1 MSKFIVCSGDT
12 VDVDGVP
19 KEIKILPLGLVHSQ
33 KGDFSVDDE
42 SVEMI
47 RQQFKDRKL
56 DLVIDYEHQTLKDI
70 QAPAGGWIKDI
81 YKGDDAVI
89 AKVEWTPRAE
99 EYLKNKEYKY
109 LSPVVMVRKKDRKA
123 MAIHS
128 VALTNTPAID
138 GMFPMVNSI
147 DIENIDENE
156 EETKM
161 DLKELAVML
170 GLPETAT
177 EDEVKEA
184 ISAAKK
190 AAEDKAKAE
199 QTKPGEKME
208 ENADKGGA
216 GCEPVAN
223 SVVLSLLGLKEDAK
237 TEDVAAAVM
246 SLKAGGA
253 DAEMIALK
261 KELKER
267 DADDLV
273 QMALK
278 DGKITAAQK
287 EWAKAYALSDKEG
300 FKSFLDKAP
309 VVVPQGKLDLKD
321 APKSEKA
328 EYDTAILKNCGIS
341 EEDVKKYFKEE
352 D

>member
-123 MAIHS
+123 SLIPLMEETPSERTSQSLLVEHTWYQEPVSPFPLRMFRQRRSHLLQMMRIHS
-128 VALTNTPAID
+128 L
-138 GMFPMVNSI
+138 
-147 DIENIDENE
+147 
-156 EETKM
+156 
-161 DLKELAVML
+161 
-170 GLPETAT
+170 
-177 EDEVKEA
+177 
-184 ISAAKK
+184 
-190 AAEDKAKAE
+190 
-199 QTKPGEKME
+199 QHH
-208 ENADKGGA
+208 
-216 GCEPVAN
+216 
-223 SVVLSLLGLKEDAK
+223 
-237 TEDVAAAVM
+237 
-246 SLKAGGA
+246 
-253 DAEMIALK
+253 
-261 KELKER
+261 
-267 DADDLV
+267 
-273 QMALK
+273 Q
-278 DGKITAAQK
+278 Q
-287 EWAKAYALSDKEG
+287 
-300 FKSFLDKAP
+300 
-309 VVVPQGKLDLKD
+309 
-321 APKSEKA
+321 
-328 EYDTAILKNCGIS
+328 
-341 EEDVKKYFKEE
+341 
-352 D
+352 